1 MSKESKVMFLAF
13 IYFALVM
20 EQNEEIPPK
29 LKRLFFRLSKITSL
43 FKDQLDDV
51 LIDVNEKIKDYEQV
65 NIDYLLASVSIVA
78 LYYEAM
84 KGSKRLFT
92 PLSHKEILELQDE
105 LLELSDAN
113 ANDTFDFCEYVVNKL
128 LKD

>member
-1 MSKESKVMFLAF
+1 MFLAF

-43 FKDQLDDV
+43 FKDKLDDV

-78 LYYEAM
+78 FYYEAM

-105 LLELSDAN
+105 LLEISDAN